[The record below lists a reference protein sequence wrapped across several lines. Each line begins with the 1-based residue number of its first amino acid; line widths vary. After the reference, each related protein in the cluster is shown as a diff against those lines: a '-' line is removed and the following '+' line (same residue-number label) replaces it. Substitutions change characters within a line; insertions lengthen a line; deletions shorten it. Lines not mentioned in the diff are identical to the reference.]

1 MRLLFVED
9 EDAIRTP
16 VLRLLT
22 RWGHEVQEAS
32 CALDAE
38 NLLKTFQPDGALC
51 DMKLPDGTGLEVA
64 LRAGVPFVLMSGYA
78 TFDDLVLAMRHGCVD
93 FLTKPV
99 PMKVLRRS
107 LEALE
112 TRVGLQRASGIG
124 GVLVRDADG
133 SWQRCLRTPRRM
145 IRETLQVFQGSWVD
159 AQSAQAAFEA
169 FTGFS
174 RYRRERQV
182 AAELI
187 PCALRGALSAQREG
201 GCTRMLLRIE
211 ARAEEGQGPIAERLQ
226 LLRTL
231 CRYWHTGAMT
241 HPQSLAIVDA
251 DAAQGQ
257 EQNTPETFLVLE
269 DTDST
274 AGLWVEVDHDRIA

>member
-22 RWGHEVQEAS
+22 RWGHEVREAAS
-32 CALDAE
+32 AQDAE
-38 NLLKTFQPDGALC
+38 ELLKTFQPDGALC

-112 TRVGLQRASGIG
+112 TRVGLQRASGTG

-133 SWQRCLRTPRRM
+133 SWQRCLRTPRRI
-145 IRETLQVFQGSWVD
+145 IREPLEIFQHSWLD
-159 AQSAQAAFEA
+159 AGSAQAAFEA
-169 FTGFS
+169 FTTFS
-174 RYRRERQV
+174 RYRLERQV

-187 PCALRGALSAQREG
+187 PCAQRGSLAVQREG
-201 GCTRMLLRIE
+201 GCTRLLLRIE
-211 ARAEEGQGPIAERLQ
+211 ERAKDGEVPLPERLQ
-226 LLRTL
+226 LLRSL

-241 HPQSLAIVDA
+241 HPESLAIVDA
-251 DAAQGQ
+251 DAAAVQG
-257 EQNTPETFLVLE
+257 QNTPETFVSLE
-269 DTDST
+269 DTDSS